1 MGKALSV
8 LRLWAVAG
16 AAILL
21 SMAWVVP
28 SAYAAIP
35 IKHIRIE
42 GAQRIEPTTIQ
53 SYIDIVPGDSFDQD
67 KLDHALKNLYAT
79 GLFADVSLYQEGQDL
94 VIVVVENP
102 IINQIAFEGN
112 SKVKEDD
119 LRNEIQL
126 HPRNVL
132 TRTKVQADVER
143 LQEVYRVGGYFS
155 ADIQAKIIKLDQN
168 RVNLVYEIN
177 EGLPTYISRISFVGN
192 RHFEE
197 SKLQKEVRSREKRWW
212 RFWSSDDKYDP
223 DRLAYDRE
231 LLRKFYLDHG
241 YADFRVENAVA
252 ELSPDHKNF
261 YVTFVLDE
269 GERYKVGSVDIKSF
283 IPEVDAKLYRKNV
296 TLAAGDWYNAS
307 ELEKSINSLTEA
319 LSNKAHPFIDVR
331 PDVQRNRDKHTI
343 DIVFNINEGQKIFV
357 ENINISGN
365 SRTLDEVIRR
375 EITMSEGD
383 PFNQARMKKS
393 EQRLKDLGF
402 FETSTIKAVPG
413 SAPDKTNLDVQVAEK
428 STGELSLGAGFSTTD
443 GPLGD
448 FSIKEKNFLGKGQ
461 EFALSATIASKRTA
475 FDFSFTEP
483 YFLKR
488 DLSAG
493 IDVFHST
500 TDYQS
505 ESSYDYKRTGGGFH
519 FGYPLSDK
527 WRQNVSYAY
536 SDNTISN
543 VPATASNFIKAQA
556 GRRTSSMVSQRLTYD
571 STDSR
576 QDPTEGL
583 LARIDLEGT
592 GIGGDSH
599 YAKAR
604 VGGTYYYPV
613 MDKWILS
620 TLGEAGYIHGWGG
633 ETVHINERFYLGGST
648 LRGFADAGVGPRD
661 SATNDSLGGNVFYR
675 GSGQLEFPSGLPE
688 DLGVRFH
695 VFSDFGSLWKVDDT
709 GPTVVDDSI
718 LRVSGGAGVSWR
730 SPLGPV
736 QADLAWPLRKAT
748 LDQTQVFRSNF
759 GTRF

>member
-1 MGKALSV
+1 MRKALSV
-8 LRLWAVAG
+8 LRLLAIAG
-16 AAILL
+16 TAILL
-21 SMAWVVP
+21 SLAWAVP
-28 SAYAAIP
+28 EAHAEI

-42 GAQRIEPTTIQ
+42 GAQRIEPATIQ
-53 SYIDIVPGDSFDQD
+53 SYIDIQSGDSFDQD

-102 IINQIAFEGN
+102 IINQVAFEGN
-112 SKVKEDD
+112 SKVKEED
-119 LRNEIQL
+119 LKNETQL
-126 HPRNVL
+126 KPRNVL

-155 ADIQAKIIKLDQN
+155 ADVQAKIIKLDQN
-168 RVNLVYEIN
+168 RVNLIYEIH
-177 EGLPTYISRISFVGN
+177 EGTPTYISRVSFVGN
-192 RHFEE
+192 RHYDE
-197 SKLQKEVRSREKRWW
+197 SQLQKVIRSREERWW

-231 LLRKFYLDHG
+231 LLRNFYLDHG

-269 GERYKVGSVDIKSF
+269 GERYKVGTVDVKSF
-283 IPEVDAKLYRKNV
+283 IPEVDAKLYAKNV
-296 TLAAGDWYNAS
+296 TFKKGDWYNAS
-307 ELEKSINSLTEA
+307 ELEKSNNALTDA
-319 LSNKAHPFIDVR
+319 LGNKAHPFIDVR
-331 PDVQRNRDKHTI
+331 PDVQRNHDKRTI
-343 DIVFNINEGQKIFV
+343 DVAFNINEGKKVFV

-365 SRTLDEVIRR
+365 VRTLDEVIRR

-383 PFNQARMKKS
+383 AFNQTRMKKS

-402 FETSTIKAVPG
+402 FDTATIKATPG

-428 STGELSLGAGFSTTD
+428 STGELSLGAGFSTSD

-461 EFALSATIASKRTA
+461 EFDLSTTIAKKRTA

-493 IDVFHST
+493 IDLFHST

-505 ESSYDYKRTGGGFH
+505 ESHYDYKRTGGGFH

-543 VPATASNFIKAQA
+543 VPTTASIYIKAQA
-556 GRRTSSMVSQRLTYD
+556 GRRTSSTVAQRLTYD
-571 STDSR
+571 TTDSH
-576 QDPTEGL
+576 QDPTEGML
-583 LARIDLEGT
+583 TRIDLEGT
-592 GIGGDSH
+592 GLGGESH
-599 YAKAR
+599 YGKVR
-604 VGGTYYYPV
+604 VGTTYYYPII
-613 MDKWILS
+613 DKWVFSAI
-620 TLGEAGYIHGWGG
+620 GEGGYMHGWDG
-633 ETVHINERFYLGGST
+633 ETVHINERFYIGGAN
-648 LRGFADAGVGPRD
+648 LRGFMDSGIGPRD
-661 SATNDSLGGNVFYR
+661 SSTRDALGGDIFYR
-675 GSGQLEFPSGLPE
+675 GSGQVEFPSGLPE
-688 DLGVRFH
+688 DLGVRLH
-695 VFSDFGSLWKVDDT
+695 VFSDAGSLWKVDDT
-709 GPTVVDDSI
+709 GPTVVDDNV
-718 LRVSGGAGVSWR
+718 LRVSAGGGISWR
-730 SPLGPV
+730 SPMGPV
-736 QADLAWPLRKAT
+736 QADLAWPLKKAP
-748 LDQTQVFRSNF
+748 LDRTEVFRFNF